1 MVGGLALAL
10 WASSAVADP
19 CTAIPERGPLPSYLA
34 RGSTFS
40 GRVVYIGDGDSLCVS
55 LGGGPETWVEVR
67 LEDFYAPELHDAG
80 GPEAKAALSKLA
92 LSRNANCLAGRRS
105 YDRVVARCEIGGR
118 SIGDSLRSMG
128 IREGGR
134 GQP

>member
-1 MVGGLALAL
+1 MGGLGVALL
-10 WASSAVADP
+10 ASSAIADP
-19 CTAIPERGPLPSYLA
+19 CTAIPERGPLPGYLA
-34 RGSTFS
+34 QGATFS

-55 LGGGPETWVEVR
+55 HGGGAETWVEVR
-67 LEDFYAPELHDAG
+67 LADFYAPELHSAG

-92 LSRNANCLAGRRS
+92 LGRNANCLAGRRS

-118 SIGDSLRSMG
+118 SIGDSLRRMG

-134 GQP
+134 GRP